1 MIPGMTQDELADAAG
16 LSRNSIGQY
25 ERGQR
30 APNIE
35 DLRKIAAALGAKSF
49 EVDDNL
55 RIEFTPNGKPHLE
68 AAPQQLHLDFNEN
81 GQVTVKIQAV
91 KDGLIVEKVRA

>member
-1 MIPGMTQDELADAAG
+1 MSQDELADATG

-35 DLRKIAAALGAKSF
+35 DLRKIAAILKADSF
-49 EVDDNL
+49 EVDENL

-68 AAPQQLHLDFNEN
+68 AVPQQLLLDFDED
-81 GQVTVKIQAV
+81 GAVTVRIQSV
-91 KDGLIVEKVRA
+91 KQGLIFRKTRA